1 MILVLS
7 WLFFRMI
14 LLLSWLFFR
23 MILLLGVAEIIR
35 LPSTSSLPSG
45 DGEMPNGIRPMKIQR
60 PRTPL
65 IDAVAAHDK
74 NKLRKVTE
82 RAMPLFPKEEEKDT
96 FLEQIRAKV

>member
-1 MILVLS
+1 
-7 WLFFRMI
+7 
-14 LLLSWLFFR
+14 